1 MDLEREAESGDVD
14 VQAAGGSHQRASVI
28 TEQTEAVGLL
38 LSEKD
43 VVQLTEVDGHL
54 LQRFHGHRVIQLS
67 DNQRTHSWCCY
78 CCCCCYYYYY
88 YYYS

>member
-38 LSEKD
+38 LREED

-54 LQRFHGHRVIQLS
+54 LQRLHRHRVIQLS
-67 DNQRTHSWCCY
+67 DDQPTHSRY
-78 CCCCCYYYYY
+78 
-88 YYYS
+88 